1 MHPGLSVFSGFP
13 CLRAGRL
20 STEND
25 MDSRIQNLAR
35 TMAEYCL
42 DAQPRE
48 AFAINAT
55 DAACPLVEALHEE
68 LLRKGAWPLIK
79 MIPDASSGALF
90 RSGHDHHLDE
100 ISPVERAIVDKLA
113 GTASIYSSRNTR
125 ALSGLDPALQARAA
139 KTARPLKNKLL
150 KKKWTLTLFPTAAY
164 AQDAEMSL
172 REFED
177 FVYSATFSD
186 EEKPVKAWQSLKR
199 KQARLISRLEGAEE
213 VRIIGPGTDLRM
225 SIKGR
230 TFINSAGTH
239 NMPSGEVF
247 TGPVESSV
255 EGEIAY
261 DYPVV
266 NQGREID
273 GIRLVF
279 RKGKVVEASATKNED
294 FLLGMLEMDPGAKR
308 IGELGIGTN
317 FRIQRF
323 IKTILFDEKIGGT
336 VHLAL
341 GASYTETGGKNKSA
355 LHWDMIKDLRKGG
368 ELQIDGKAIQKD
380 GRFLKSW
387 FTP

>member
-1 MHPGLSVFSGFP
+1 
-13 CLRAGRL
+13 
-20 STEND
+20 
-25 MDSRIQNLAR
+25 MDERIRNLAR
-35 TMAEYCL
+35 TMADYCL

-48 AFAINAT
+48 AFAINASE
-55 DAACPLVEALHEE
+55 AASPLVEALHEE
-68 LLRKGAWPLIK
+68 LLRKGAWSHIK
-79 MIPDASSGALF
+79 MMPDASSGAVF
-90 RSGHDHHLDE
+90 REGHDHHFDE
-100 ISPVERAIVDKLA
+100 VSPVEKAIVDKLA
-113 GTASIYSSRNTR
+113 GTAAIYSSRNTR
-125 ALSGLDPALQARAA
+125 AMSGIDPDLQARLA
-139 KTARPLKNKLL
+139 KSSRPLKNKLL
-150 KKKWTLTLFPTAAY
+150 KKKWTLTLFPTDAY

-172 REFED
+172 RDFED

-186 EEKPVKAWQSLKR
+186 EAHPVKAWQNLKK
-199 KQARLISRLEGAEE
+199 KQDHLISKLEGAEE
-213 VRIIGPGTDLRM
+213 VQIIGPGTDLRM

-247 TGPVESSV
+247 TGPVEDSV
-255 EGEIAY
+255 EGEIVY

-279 RKGKVVEASATKNED
+279 RKGKVVEATATKNED

-317 FRIQRF
+317 FKIQRF

-336 VHLAL
+336 IHLAL

-368 ELQIDGKAIQKD
+368 ELRIDGKAIQKD
-380 GRFLKSW
+380 GKFLKTW